1 MQGQGTRHAYSPQ
14 RMSPGSP
21 SVRGF
26 GGVNYLSR
34 ERPYHNPRTGYQ
46 LGSLWLIDADQKNHP
61 YLLDWYYTS
70 APHHTTNTRDIPE
83 EPFEGTEQHS
93 VDWMPPNFTDN
104 GARFEDLWGHQ
115 SEDRSQSYL
124 GASTSAPFPRDNV
137 LQHHDAGYPAHQAR
151 SHWWARTEPH
161 GSQPQSSF
169 LDPPQSSFLEPPNF
183 MRQPSDNY
191 YENFSERSLEEQDE
205 EQDAEQDKEQEQD
218 LDWRRN
224 YHNLSR
230 TTYMDDL
237 DLEAGE
243 CSLHFDDV
251 YSRRPETPK
260 I

>member
-26 GGVNYLSR
+26 GGANYLSR

-83 EPFEGTEQHS
+83 EPYEGTEQHS

-104 GARFEDLWGHQ
+104 GVRFEDLWGHQ
-115 SEDRSQSYL
+115 SEDRSRSYL

-137 LQHHDAGYPAHQAR
+137 LQHHDAGYPAHQTR
-151 SHWWARTEPH
+151 SHWWARTGPH

-191 YENFSERSLEEQDE
+191 YENFSDRSLEELDE
-205 EQDAEQDKEQEQD
+205 EQDAEQDEEQEQD

-243 CSLHFDDV
+243 YNLHFDDV